1 MEPTPRAAAPNL
13 FLISILNFISFL
25 DTTILIPIIALYATT
40 LDIGPGTVGFIIG
53 LYSVVNSPTNLFSGR
68 LIDRIG
74 YRIPLLIGM
83 AGSAACMFGYSLVKL
98 PLQLGLVRALHGFF
112 GGTKSPS
119 MMTAFSAKAD
129 EQGRGRTMAFY
140 GMSIAFANLAGFGM
154 SGAIV
159 TSSGYPLLFYIG
171 TGILAAGTLISFL
184 LPRLKVPRQT
194 TPRLAPRQVFRRI
207 GGLLKRKGL
216 VLSFAAVFAQ
226 YFTFGGIVTLLPLY
240 VKDLGMDAFRVGM
253 LLTVYTVVF
262 IAFQVPSGILSDR
275 LGRKRLVY
283 AGLGLGAA
291 ALFLLPRVTG
301 FGALAAVMGVYGAAF
316 GMLFPSVSA
325 LVVDHAAPE
334 ERGLASG
341 VFHALVTAGVAIGA
355 PILGG
360 FGSVFGLTA
369 GLTVTPVVLALVLVI
384 GALFLRGP
392 SRPPESARTGG

>member
-1 MEPTPRAAAPNL
+1 MEQTPRAATPNL
-13 FLISILNFISFL
+13 FVISILNFISFL

-40 LDIGPGTVGFIIG
+40 LNIGPGTVGFIIG
-53 LYSVVNSPTNLFSGR
+53 LYSIVNSPTNLFSGR

-83 AGSAACMFGYSLVKL
+83 AGSAACMFGYSLVRL
-98 PLQLGLVRALHGFF
+98 PFQLGLVRALHGLF

-119 MMTAFSAKAD
+119 MMAAFSAKAD
-129 EQGRGRTMAFY
+129 ERGRGRTMAFY
-140 GMSIAFANLAGFGM
+140 GMSIAFANLVGFGM

-159 TSSGYPLLFYIG
+159 SIAGYPVLFYAG
-171 TGILAAGTLISFL
+171 TGVLAAGTLLSFL
-184 LPRLKVPRQT
+184 LPKLKTVT
-194 TPRLAPRQVFRRI
+194 EKAPRLAPGRVLSRVGR
-207 GGLLKRKGL
+207 LLKRKGL
-216 VLSFAAVFAQ
+216 ALSFAAVFAQ

-240 VKDLGMDAFRVGM
+240 VKGLGMDAFRVGM

-262 IAFQVPSGILSDR
+262 IAFQIPSGILSDR

-283 AGLGLGAA
+283 GGLIVGTA
-291 ALFLLPRVTG
+291 ALLVLPRMTS
-301 FGALAAVMGVYGAAF
+301 FLTLALVMGVYGAAF

-325 LVVDHAAPE
+325 LVVDHAAAD

-360 FGSVFGLTA
+360 FGSVFGLET
-369 GLTVTPVVLALVLVI
+369 GLTVTPAILAIVIVVAVV
-384 GALFLRGP
+384 FLREAPAPARP
-392 SRPPESARTGG
+392 S

>member
-1 MEPTPRAAAPNL
+1 MEQTPRDATPNL

-40 LDIGPGTVGFIIG
+40 LNIGPGTIGFIIG

-98 PLQLGLVRALHGFF
+98 PFQLGLVRALHGFF

-159 TSSGYPLLFYIG
+159 TSAGYPVLFYIG

-184 LPRLKVPRQT
+184 LPKLKTVT
-194 TPRLAPRQVFRRI
+194 EKAPRLAPRQVFHRI

-240 VKDLGMDAFRVGM
+240 VKGLGMDAFRVGM
-253 LLTVYTVVF
+253 LLTVYTVIF
-262 IAFQVPSGILSDR
+262 IAFQVPSGILSDK

-283 AGLGLGAA
+283 AGLALGTI
-291 ALFLLPRVTG
+291 ALVLLPRMTG
-301 FGALAAVMGVYGAAF
+301 FATLAVVMGVYGAAF

-360 FGSVFGLTA
+360 FGSVFGLNV
-369 GLTVTPVVLALVLVI
+369 GLAVTPAILVVVLVI
-384 GALFLRGP
+384 GLFFLRG
-392 SRPPESARTGG
+392 SPETPLETGASA

>member
-1 MEPTPRAAAPNL
+1 MEPSSRAATPNL
-13 FLISILNFISFL
+13 FVISILNFISFL

-53 LYSVVNSPTNLFSGR
+53 LYSIVNSPTNLFSGR

-83 AGSAACMFGYSLVKL
+83 AGSAACMFGYSLVRL
-98 PLQLGLVRALHGFF
+98 PFQLGLIRALHGFF

-119 MMTAFSAKAD
+119 MMSAFSAKAD
-129 EQGRGRTMAFY
+129 ERGRGRTMGFY
-140 GMSIAFANLAGFGM
+140 GMSIAFANLVGFGI

-159 TSSGYPLLFYIG
+159 SSRGYPVLFYLG
-171 TGILAAGTLISFL
+171 TGILAAGTLISFFL
-184 LPRLKVPRQT
+184 PKLKTVTDKAPRLS
-194 TPRLAPRQVFRRI
+194 PRQVFGRI

-226 YFTFGGIVTLLPLY
+226 YFSFGGIVTLLPLY
-240 VKDLGMDAFRVGM
+240 VKGLGMDAFHVGM

-275 LGRKRLVY
+275 LGRRRLVY
-283 AGLGLGAA
+283 GGLALGTA
-291 ALFLLPRVTG
+291 ALLVLPRVTG
-301 FGALAAVMGVYGAAF
+301 FGPLALVMGVYGAAF
-316 GMLFPSVSA
+316 GLLFPSVSA
-325 LVVDHAAPE
+325 LVVDHAAPG

-341 VFHALVTAGVAIGA
+341 VFHALVTAGVALGA

-360 FGSVFGLTA
+360 FGSVFGLRA
-369 GLTVTPVVLALVLVI
+369 GLTVTPAPLAVVLVTALVFLQ
-384 GALFLRGP
+384 GASSAPR
-392 SRPPESARTGG
+392 ES